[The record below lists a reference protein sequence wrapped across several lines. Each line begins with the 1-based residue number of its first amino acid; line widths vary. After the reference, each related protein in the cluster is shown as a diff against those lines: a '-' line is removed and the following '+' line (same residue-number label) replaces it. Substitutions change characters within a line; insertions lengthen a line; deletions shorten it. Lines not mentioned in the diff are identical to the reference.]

1 MPLNADGSMIEQ
13 IAVDQLLGVM
23 AEQSVVLID
32 VREPW
37 EFDSGHVP
45 AAQLLPMSLVPGNVD
60 RFRSEQPVFVICRS
74 GNRSG
79 QVVQWL
85 AHQGIHAINVAGG
98 TADWQAHGYPL
109 ETPATAATAAVPAE
123 RTLS

>member
-1 MPLNADGSMIEQ
+1 MIEQ
-13 IAVDQLLGVM
+13 ISVGELHAAL

-32 VREPW
+32 VREQW
-37 EFDSGHVP
+37 EFASGHVP
-45 AAQLLPMSLVPGNVD
+45 GAQWLPMSLVPGNTN
-60 RFRSEQPVFVICRS
+60 RFVSEHPVFVICRS

-85 AHQGIHAINVAGG
+85 AHQGIHTVNVAGG
-98 TADWQAHGYPL
+98 TADWQARGYPIDTEEL
-109 ETPATAATAAVPAE
+109 AAVPTE